1 MKHTAEMARWRDR
14 LKDALSAGSRRDRIE
29 PSTLDQ
35 LGLDRIER
43 VTFFKRD
50 EFTTDLICC
59 EVEID
64 GQVWFAHEEAD
75 GWDML
80 LHHLEKLPGF
90 RSDWYAAVS
99 QPPFAPSATVAYT
112 KS

>member
-1 MKHTAEMARWRDR
+1 MARWRDR
-14 LKDALSAGSRRDRIE
+14 VNDALSTGSQQDRIE
-29 PSTLDQ
+29 PSTLD
-35 LGLDRIER
+35 LGRIER

-50 EFTTDLICC
+50 EITTDIICC

-80 LHHLEKLPGF
+80 LRHLEKLPGF

-99 QPPFAPSATVAYT
+99 QPPFASSTMVAYT